1 MEGVFLDSSPVGLGI
16 YSQLAKVPVK
26 QPRYNHTH
34 TQLERQTHMQSHTLA
49 QSWCTH
55 TRPPHFSTHSVPG
68 VG

>member
-16 YSQLAKVPVK
+16 YSQLATVPVK
-26 QPRYNHTH
+26 QPHYNHTH
-34 TQLERQTHMQSHTLA
+34 TVGKANTHAITHTCSH
-49 QSWCTH
+49 H